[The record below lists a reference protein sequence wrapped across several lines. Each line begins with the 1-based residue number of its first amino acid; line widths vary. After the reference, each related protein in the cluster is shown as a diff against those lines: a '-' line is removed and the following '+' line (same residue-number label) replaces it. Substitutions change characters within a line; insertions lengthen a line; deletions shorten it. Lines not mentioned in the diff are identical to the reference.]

1 MAAPHSLTAPIL
13 VIGATGRH
21 GGTGATV
28 VDRLLRAGRTVRAL
42 VRAEDDR
49 AESLRRRGAATVV
62 ADLHDRASLLP
73 AVEGV
78 GAVYFTYPIAAGVI
92 SAAANLASTLAE
104 HAPTAHLVV
113 MSMVVSSPDSPSR
126 LGQAQSVAEEVFV
139 WAGLNP
145 TVLRF
150 AALFHE
156 NVLLLHENTIRGAGL
171 ITNSFG
177 DAPAPWIN
185 GDDAAK
191 IAATHLLE
199 PRPTSPQISYIPPTE
214 TITHADV
221 AGIISAATGRQV
233 RYVHIPAATWRREL
247 ELAAEAEPAS
257 PINQA
262 MAQHISTVG
271 ALVSARARAMVEP
284 DPAALTTVLDH
295 APTTFADF
303 VQQNLPRFADST
315 ACSRLRH

>member
-1 MAAPHSLTAPIL
+1 MGTPHSSTAPIL

-28 VDRLLRAGRTVRAL
+28 VDRLLSAGHPVRAL
-42 VRAEDDR
+42 VRAEDGR
-49 AESLRRRGAATVV
+49 AESLRHRGATTVV
-62 ADLHDRASLLP
+62 ADLHDRASLVP
-73 AVEGV
+73 AIDGV
-78 GAVYFTYPIAAGVI
+78 AAVYFTYPIAAGVI
-92 SAAANLASTLAE
+92 PAAANLASALVAQ
-104 HAPTAHLVV
+104 APTAHLVV
-113 MSMVVSSPDSPSR
+113 MSMVVSSPDSPSK
-126 LGQAQSVAEEVFV
+126 LGQAQAVAEEVFV

-156 NVLLLHENTIRGAGL
+156 NVLLLHENTIRDDGL
-171 ITNSFG
+171 IANSFG

-191 IAATHLLE
+191 VAATHLLK
-199 PRPTSPQISYIPPTE
+199 PRPAAPQISYIPPAE

-221 AGIISAATGRQV
+221 AGIISAATGRRV
-233 RYVHIPAATWRREL
+233 RYEHIPAATWRREL
-247 ELAAEAEPAS
+247 ELAADAEPTS
-257 PINQA
+257 PINHA

-271 ALVSARARAMVEP
+271 ALVATRARALVGP
-284 DPAALTTVLDH
+284 DPAALTKVLDQ

-303 VQQNLPRFADST
+303 VHQNLSRFADN
-315 ACSRLRH
+315 